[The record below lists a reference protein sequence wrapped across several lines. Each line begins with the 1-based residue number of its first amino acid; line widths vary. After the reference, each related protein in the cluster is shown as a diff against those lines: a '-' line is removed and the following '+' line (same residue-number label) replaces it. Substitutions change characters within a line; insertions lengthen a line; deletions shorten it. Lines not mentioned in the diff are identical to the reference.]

1 MKQFF
6 LFFTIYTTSTCLLQ
20 SQDSS
25 SLLQQYKYRTP
36 GFRAFQI
43 NMNAA
48 GGFTGAKAINTDN
61 SKSNQLN
68 SAFQLEYFRIV
79 STEKRQHQSSIQ
91 LNPSYN
97 QMQNENGSVYQRFRN
112 LNLQSGWNRIDRFYN
127 GKNFFFEIGNELSI
141 SGGRQKNTSNNRT
154 FISNNNYAADK
165 LIVGAGKGRIEN
177 VQDAQMALFIVN
189 DLRCAGLLQQEPDAA
204 TLYEFAVLI
213 TDINNRR
220 VFDNRIR
227 RKYELTRIDSFFQ
240 SKQLI
245 TTPSIA
251 YFTTINDN
259 WALAFNPGR
268 LRGTRMYVQLNP
280 GIRFEEVM
288 MDQKGLNIN
297 EYKSNSKAFS
307 YFYSPEIGIEHYKP
321 AGLHWQRNV
330 TASFQF
336 QQTFTRLN
344 SKSESTGTITETENF
359 SALPQLVLQSSYGFG
374 YYPNNRS
381 IVNAGLN
388 FDAIYGKGFLST
400 AEQEYYILSP
410 GVQVN
415 ADYFINYRTR
425 LSLTAGLNYRYTDVK
440 NYAPGQ
446 LAYDKNLITA
456 NFNFGLS
463 HFIF

>member
-6 LFFTIYTTSTCLLQ
+6 LFFTLCTTSTCLVQ

-36 GFRAFQI
+36 GFRALQL
-43 NMNAA
+43 NVNAA
-48 GGFTGAKAINTDN
+48 GNFADAKRINTDDG
-61 SKSNQLN
+61 KSNQLN
-68 SAFQLEYFRIV
+68 SAFQVEYFRII

-97 QMQNENGSVYQRFRN
+97 QIQNENGSVYQRFRN

-189 DLRCAGLLQQEPDAA
+189 DLRRAGLLQQEPDAA
-204 TLYEFAVLI
+204 TLYELAVLI

-227 RKYELTRIDSFFQ
+227 RKYEHTRIDSFFQ

-245 TTPSIA
+245 ATPSIA
-251 YFTTINDN
+251 YFTTVNDN

-288 MDQKGLNIN
+288 MDQKGLNVN
-297 EYKSNSKAFS
+297 EYNSTSKAFS
-307 YFYSPEIGIEHYKP
+307 YFYSPKIGIEHYKP
-321 AGLHWQRNV
+321 AGLHWQQNV
-330 TASFQF
+330 TASLQF
-336 QQTFTRLN
+336 QQTFTRQT
-344 SKSESTGTITETENF
+344 SKTESTGTITEIENF

-374 YYPNNRS
+374 YYPNNRT

-388 FDAIYGKGFLST
+388 FDAIYGNGFLGT
-400 AEQEYYILSP
+400 AEQEYYVLSP

-425 LSLTAGLNYRYTDVK
+425 LFLTAGVNYRYTDVK
-440 NYAPGQ
+440 NYAPG
-446 LAYDKNLITA
+446 LLVYDKNLVTA
-456 NFNFGLS
+456 NFNFGIS

>member
-6 LFFTIYTTSTCLLQ
+6 LFFVLCTTSAGLLQ

-25 SLLQQYKYRTP
+25 SLLQQYKFRTH
-36 GFRAFQI
+36 GFRALQL
-43 NMNAA
+43 NVNAA
-48 GGFTGAKAINTDN
+48 GDFTDAKRINTDN
-61 SKSNQLN
+61 GKSNQIN
-68 SAFQLEYFRIV
+68 SAFQITYFRIV
-79 STEKRQHQSSIQ
+79 STDKRQHQSSIQ
-91 LNPSYN
+91 VNPSFN
-97 QMQNENGSVYQRFRN
+97 QTKIENGPTYFHTRN

-127 GKNFFFEIGNELSI
+127 SRNFFFEIGNELVV
-141 SGGRQKNTSNNRT
+141 SGGRQKNTSTNQT

-165 LIVGAGKGRIEN
+165 LIIGAGKGRIEN
-177 VQDAQMALFIVN
+177 IQDAQMALFIVN
-189 DLRCAGLLQQEPDAA
+189 DLRRSGLLQQEPDAA
-204 TLYEFAVLI
+204 TMYELAALI

-251 YFTTINDN
+251 YFTTVNDN

-268 LRGTRMYVQLNP
+268 LRGTRFYAQLNP
-280 GIRFEEVM
+280 GIRFNETG
-288 MDQKGLNIN
+288 MDQKGQNIN
-297 EYKSNSKAFS
+297 EFNSNSNAFT

-330 TASFQF
+330 TASLQF
-336 QQTFTRLN
+336 QQTFTRQ
-344 SKSESTGTITETENF
+344 KAKTESTGSVTETENF
-359 SALPQLVLQSSYGFG
+359 SAFPELVFQSFYGFG
-374 YYPNNRS
+374 YYPNNRT

-388 FDAIYGKGFLST
+388 LDASYGKGFLGS
-400 AEQEYYILSP
+400 ADRDYYILSP

-425 LSLTAGLNYRYTDVK
+425 LFLTAGLNYTYTDVK
-440 NYAPGQ
+440 NYVPG
-446 LAYDKNLITA
+446 LIAYDRNLVIA
-456 NFNFGLS
+456 SFNFGLS

>member
-6 LFFTIYTTSTCLLQ
+6 LFFVLYTTSAGLLQ

-36 GFRAFQI
+36 GFRALQI
-43 NMNAA
+43 NVNAA
-48 GGFTGAKAINTDN
+48 GDFTDAKRINADDV
-61 SKSNQLN
+61 KSNQIN
-68 SAFQLEYFRIV
+68 SAFQITYFRIV
-79 STEKRQHQSSIQ
+79 STDKRQHQSSIQ
-91 LNPSYN
+91 LNPSFN
-97 QMQNENGSVYQRFRN
+97 QTKIENGSAYYQIRN
-112 LNLQSGWNRIDRFYN
+112 LNLMVNWNRMDRFYN
-127 GKNFFFEIGNELSI
+127 SKNFFFEIGNELDGI
-141 SGGRQKNTSNNRT
+141 GGRRKSNFDSQT
-154 FISNNNYAADK
+154 YMSNANYIADK

-177 VQDAQMALFIVN
+177 IQDAQMALFIVN
-189 DLRCAGLLQQEPDAA
+189 DLRRSGLLQQEPDAA
-204 TLYEFAVLI
+204 TMYELAVLI

-251 YFTTINDN
+251 YFTTVNDN
-259 WALAFNPGR
+259 WSLAFNPGR
-268 LRGTRMYVQLNP
+268 LRGTRLYAQFNP
-280 GIRFEEVM
+280 GIRFEKTLL
-288 MDQKGLNIN
+288 DQKGLNIN
-297 EYKSNSKAFS
+297 EFNSNSKAFS

-321 AGLHWQRNV
+321 AGLHWQRNF
-330 TASFQF
+330 TASLQF
-336 QQTFTRLN
+336 RQTFTRQ
-344 SKSESTGTITETENF
+344 KTRTESTGSVTETENF
-359 SALPQLVLQSSYGFG
+359 SAFPEVVFQSFYGFG
-374 YYPNNRS
+374 YYPNNRT

-388 FDAIYGKGFLST
+388 VDASYGKGFLGNV
-400 AEQEYYILSP
+400 EREYYIVSP

-425 LSLTAGLNYRYTDVK
+425 LFLTAGLNYRYTDVN
-440 NYAPGQ
+440 NYVLGL

>member
-6 LFFTIYTTSTCLLQ
+6 LFVVLCVISTGLLQ

-25 SLLQQYKYRTP
+25 SLLKQYKYRTP
-36 GFRAFQI
+36 GFRALQL
-43 NMNAA
+43 NVNAA
-48 GGFTGAKAINTDN
+48 GDFTDAKRINTDDG
-61 SKSNQLN
+61 KSNQLN
-68 SAFQLEYFRIV
+68 SAFQITYFRIV

-97 QMQNENGSVYQRFRN
+97 QIQNENGSFYQRFRN
-112 LNLQSGWNRIDRFYN
+112 LNLQANWNRIDRFYN
-127 GKNFFFEIGNELSI
+127 SKNFFFEIGNELSI
-141 SGGRQKNTSNNRT
+141 AGGRQKNKSNNRT

-165 LIVGAGKGRIEN
+165 LIIGAGKGRIEN

-189 DLRCAGLLQQEPDAA
+189 DLRRSGLLQQEPDAA
-204 TLYEFAVLI
+204 TLYELAVLI

-240 SKQLI
+240 SRQLI

-251 YFTTINDN
+251 YFTTVNDN

-297 EYKSNSKAFS
+297 EYNSTSNAFS

-321 AGLHWQRNV
+321 AGLRWQRNV
-330 TASFQF
+330 TASLQF
-336 QQTFTRLN
+336 QQTFARQT
-344 SKSESTGTITETENF
+344 SKTESSGTITETENF

-374 YYPNNRS
+374 YYPNNRT

-388 FDAIYGKGFLST
+388 FDAIYGKGFLGS
-400 AEQEYYILSP
+400 AEREYYILSP

-425 LSLTAGLNYRYTDVK
+425 LFLTAGVNYRYTDVK
-440 NYAPGQ
+440 NYAPGL